1 MDKTFT
7 KTRYRLQSVKTGKI
21 FEDEGWMLD
30 ALGENEP
37 SLLRAIYEKKQL
49 EVKNDSWGFYKF
61 SDWLPVLRMLNG
73 SSAPV

>member
-30 ALGENEP
+30 APGENEP
-37 SLLRAIYEKKQL
+37 SLLRAIYEKSNLKSKTIHGDFISFL
-49 EVKNDSWGFYKF
+49 TGCRF
-61 SDWLPVLRMLNG
+61 
-73 SSAPV
+73 